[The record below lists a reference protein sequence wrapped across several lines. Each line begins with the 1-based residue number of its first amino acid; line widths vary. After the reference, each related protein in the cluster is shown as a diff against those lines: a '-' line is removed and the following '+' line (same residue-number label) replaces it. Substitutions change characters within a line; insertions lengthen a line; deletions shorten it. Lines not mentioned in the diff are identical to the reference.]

1 MWEKVRIAYE
11 TFATSNAVNV
21 AEEESEDA
29 KQLYKE
35 CRLAYITIAAQ
46 LGELSQTFG
55 NKAVLSSTRCVT
67 NTAPAHNSMG
77 NRVQNY
83 QIKLPP
89 CTAEVFH
96 GDYRS
101 WPSFRDMFTAIYID
115 GVELSGVERLFYLRQ
130 HTRDEAF
137 IF

>member
-1 MWEKVRIAYE
+1 MSQSQILVTFQKLAALFLEFESDFLGVSQESQSSYTIDLQKDEFKILWEKVRIAYE

-89 CTAEVFH
+89 CTA
-96 GDYRS
+96 
-101 WPSFRDMFTAIYID
+101 
-115 GVELSGVERLFYLRQ
+115 
-130 HTRDEAF
+130 
-137 IF
+137 